1 MYFVNISLPGWLFYG
16 PSSERLKC
24 GIPSYLLG
32 VCEVAHILFGC
43 RHARPTHR
51 TLWAEP
57 CDYVAREYVMRLLTP
72 AGYFVATRLPQ
83 ARMGHI
89 RRSFFCHY
97 LPRNPEPPCLQYVCV
112 HPTRASDQLRGSA
125 QTTRGR
131 FSFPIGSAGPW
142 SGACAGEPD
151 SRSRDPSS
159 QALTAPLFSPPS

>member
-1 MYFVNISLPGWLFYG
+1 MYFVNISLPGWLAVLWPFVG
-16 PSSERLKC
+16 PAQMWDPVLAPGSLRSS
-24 GIPSYLLG
+24 
-32 VCEVAHILFGC
+32 HILFGC

-83 ARMGHI
+83 ARMRHI

-112 HPTRASDQLRGSA
+112 PPTRASDQLRGST

-131 FSFPIGSAGPW
+131 CLFRSALPVPGPGRVRGSRTLGP
-142 SGACAGEPD
+142 ETP
-151 SRSRDPSS
+151 
-159 QALTAPLFSPPS
+159 APRP